1 MRRILIVDDNP
12 LILAILTDAFAGD
25 YQILTANSGEEA
37 MQILK
42 GLPTAHKEPGEK
54 FDLVITD
61 LNMRGINGY
70 DIARFVKTRNMR
82 NRFTPV
88 ILLTSAEVTKEEAR
102 KYGCAACL
110 PKSNIQRVVA
120 MTHILLPR

>member
-12 LILAILTDAFAGD
+12 LILAMLTDAFAGD
-25 YQILTANSGEEA
+25 YQVVTADSGEEA

-42 GLPTAHKEPGEK
+42 ELPAAHKEPGEN
-54 FDLVITD
+54 FDLIITD
-61 LNMRGINGY
+61 LNMPGISGY
-70 DIARFVKTRNMR
+70 DLARIVKTRNMR

-110 PKSNIQRVVA
+110 SKSDMQRVIA
-120 MTHILLPR
+120 TTHILLPR